1 MKKKIFL
8 LLSGMLVC
16 SAIIAQQLPLGTCGI
31 VCTYDASGN
40 RLKRVYF
47 CNNGVDPYPSRAK
60 LQETKTTTEAQL
72 IDALYPNPTTGR
84 FVVTFSKELRN
95 ASVTLTDMNGRQ
107 VRQFKGSGYQLNFD
121 VTGLANGTYIVRI
134 NDNGLIITKKVVKQ

>member
-1 MKKKIFL
+1 MTKKLFL
-8 LLSGMLVC
+8 LILGFHVC
-16 SAIIAQQLPLGTCGI
+16 SVLIAQQLPLGTCGI

-60 LQETKTTTEAQL
+60 LQEANAAAEAQL

-84 FVVTFSKELRN
+84 FVVTFSKELKN
-95 ASVTLTDMNGRQ
+95 ASVILTDINGRQ
-107 VRQFKGSGYQLNFD
+107 VQQFKGNGYQLQFD
-121 VTGLANGTYIVRI
+121 LSRLANGTYIVRI